1 MVLINPDALAALD
14 SDAIDSA
21 RAEAGSL
28 YAKATADLDAVPVLK
43 SNVAVVPGMDRVMV
57 LINSDGVTG
66 IDSDVVDL
74 DVKIVIDLVINS
86 AVVRLDSVVV
96 CSSDVAVEFALDV
109 PVQSVLDSDR
119 MVVMDSDVVATMD
132 SAMIMMRDSG

>member
-1 MVLINPDALAALD
+1 MVLINPDAVAALD
-14 SDAIDSA
+14 SDAIDSG

-43 SNVAVVPGMDRVMV
+43 SNVAVVPGMDRVV
-57 LINSDGVTG
+57 VINLDGVTG

-86 AVVRLDSVVV
+86 AVVRQLDSVVV
-96 CSSDVAVEFALDV
+96 CSSDVAAEIALDV
-109 PVQSVLDSDR
+109 PVQ
-119 MVVMDSDVVATMD
+119 
-132 SAMIMMRDSG
+132 

>member
-43 SNVAVVPGMDRVMV
+43 SDAAVVPGMDRVV
-57 LINSDGVTG
+57 VINSDGVTG

-86 AVVRLDSVVV
+86 AMVRLDSVVV
-96 CSSDVAVEFALDV
+96 CSSDVAAEIALDV
-109 PVQSVLDSDR
+109 PVQ
-119 MVVMDSDVVATMD
+119 
-132 SAMIMMRDSG
+132 